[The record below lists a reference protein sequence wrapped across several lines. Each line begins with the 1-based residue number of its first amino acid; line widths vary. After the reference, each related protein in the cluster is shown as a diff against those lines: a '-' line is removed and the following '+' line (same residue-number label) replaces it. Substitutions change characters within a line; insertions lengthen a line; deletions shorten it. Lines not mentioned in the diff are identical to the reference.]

1 MNAVLYFAT
10 TEAIAKLWKKNEE
23 LLKLRDESGVL
34 LDTVVVV
41 PLSEDTLLNFP
52 E

>member
-1 MNAVLYFAT
+1 MTAVLYFAT
-10 TEAIAKLWKKNEE
+10 TEAMQNFGKNEE

-34 LDTVVVV
+34 LDIVVAV

>member
-1 MNAVLYFAT
+1 MTIVLYFAT
-10 TEAIAKLWKKNEE
+10 AEAMKNFGKNEE
-23 LLKLRDESGVL
+23 LLKRRADSGVL
-34 LDTVVVV
+34 LDTVVAV

>member
-1 MNAVLYFAT
+1 MTAVLYFAT
-10 TEAIAKLWKKNEE
+10 TEAMQNFGKNEE
-23 LLKLRDESGVL
+23 LLKRRAEAGVL
-34 LDTVVVV
+34 LDTVVAV

>member
-1 MNAVLYFAT
+1 MTDVLYLAT
-10 TEAIAKLWKKNEE
+10 TEAIQNFGKNEE
-23 LLKLRDESGVL
+23 LLKLRDEMGVL
-34 LDTVVVV
+34 LDTVVAI